1 MTTIEDAV
9 RSVGSSMSD
18 GDLSF
23 GQFAQFLNI
32 LRIKMIIY
40 EEEHG
45 VKEDGHGIGYAVCP
59 VATSPFVSETVLNDA
74 EEEDIIGNDDEDNVS
89 ISSKL
94 TVDTIPGTSYP
105 KPKDVAANPTPPK
118 VEMKIRCR
126 KCKKLPEQCA
136 LCLAASNG
144 TLTQDAV

>member
-40 EEEHG
+40 
-45 VKEDGHGIGYAVCP
+45 
-59 VATSPFVSETVLNDA
+59 
-74 EEEDIIGNDDEDNVS
+74 
-89 ISSKL
+89 
-94 TVDTIPGTSYP
+94 
-105 KPKDVAANPTPPK
+105 
-118 VEMKIRCR
+118 
-126 KCKKLPEQCA
+126 
-136 LCLAASNG
+136 
-144 TLTQDAV
+144 